1 MSALIEFQGFNKFF
15 GDQQVLKGIDLSV
28 QSGEVVVILGPSGCG
43 KSTLLRC
50 LNGLEVA
57 HSGSLRFAGK
67 ELLDKTTDWR
77 QVRQDVGM
85 VFQSYHL
92 FPHMSVL
99 DNILLGPLKVQKRE
113 PREARAQAEKLL
125 ARVGL
130 ADKRDAFPRQLSGGQ
145 QQRIAIVRSLC
156 MNPRVMLFDEVT
168 AALDPEMVKEVL
180 EVIQGL
186 AREGMTLLIV
196 THEMAFARAVADRIV
211 FMDGGRILEQNP
223 PELFFTNPQTA
234 RAQQFLE
241 KFSYVEALTSTTSLT
256 TSQTKELEL
265 P

>member
-1 MSALIEFQGFNKFF
+1 MSALIEFQGFNKFY
-15 GDQQVLKGIDLSV
+15 GEQQVLKGIDLQV
-28 QSGEVVVILGPSGCG
+28 RSGEVIVILGPSGCG

-50 LNGLEVA
+50 LNGLEEA
-57 HSGSLRFAGK
+57 HSGSLKFAGR
-67 ELLDKTTDWR
+67 ELLDKATDWR
-77 QVRQDVGM
+77 EVRQQIGM

-99 DNILLGPLKVQKRE
+99 DNLLLGPLKVQKRQR
-113 PREARAQAEKLL
+113 REAQQQAEALL
-125 ARVGL
+125 ERVGL

-180 EVIQGL
+180 QVIQGL

-211 FMDGGRILEQNP
+211 FMDAGRILEQNP
-223 PELFFTNPQTA
+223 PEIFFTNPQTA

-241 KFSYVEALTSTTSLT
+241 KFSFVATLPKTNP
-256 TSQTKELEL
+256 TKELEPL
-265 P
+265 

>member
-1 MSALIEFQGFNKFF
+1 MSALIEFQGFNKFY
-15 GDQQVLKGIDLSV
+15 GEQQVLKGIDLQV
-28 QSGEVVVILGPSGCG
+28 RSGEVIVILGPSGCG

-50 LNGLEVA
+50 LNGLESA
-57 HSGSLRFAGK
+57 HGGSLKFVGR
-67 ELLDKTTDWR
+67 ELLDKATDWR
-77 QVRQDVGM
+77 EVRQQIGM

-99 DNILLGPLKVQKRE
+99 DNLLLGPLKVQKRQR
-113 PREARAQAEKLL
+113 REAQQQAEALL
-125 ARVGL
+125 ERVGL

-180 EVIQGL
+180 QVIQGL

-211 FMDGGRILEQNP
+211 FMDAGRILEQNP
-223 PELFFTNPQTA
+223 PEIFFTNPQTA

-241 KFSYVEALTSTTSLT
+241 KFSFVATLPKTNP
-256 TSQTKELEL
+256 TKELE
-265 P
+265 PP

>member
-1 MSALIEFQGFNKFF
+1 MSALIEFKGFNKFF
-15 GDQQVLKGIDLSV
+15 AEQQVLKGIDLSV
-28 QSGEVVVILGPSGCG
+28 EAGEVIVILGPSGCG

-57 HSGSLRFAGK
+57 HSGELLFAGRQ
-67 ELLDKTTDWR
+67 LLDSNTDWR
-77 QVRQDVGM
+77 QVRQQIGM

-99 DNILLGPLKVQKRE
+99 DNLLLGPLKVQKRD
-113 PREARAQAEKLL
+113 PREAREQALALL
-125 ARVGL
+125 ERVGL
-130 ADKRDAFPRQLSGGQ
+130 ADKRDAFARQLSGGQ
-145 QQRIAIVRSLC
+145 QQRIAIIRSLC
-156 MNPRVMLFDEVT
+156 MNPQVMLFDEVT

-211 FMDGGRILEQNP
+211 FMDAGRILEQNP
-223 PELFFTNPQTA
+223 PEIFFTNPQTA

-241 KFSYVEALTSTTSLT
+241 KFSFVATLPETNP
-256 TSQTKELEL
+256 TKELEPL
-265 P
+265 

>member
-15 GDQQVLKGIDLSV
+15 GETQVLKGIDLSV

-57 HSGSLRFAGK
+57 HSGSLRFAGN
-67 ELLDKTTDWR
+67 ELLDKKTDWR
-77 QVRQDVGM
+77 QVRQDIGM

-113 PREARAQAEKLL
+113 PGEARAQAEKLL
-125 ARVGL
+125 ERVGL

-145 QQRIAIVRSLC
+145 QQRIAILRSLC
-156 MNPRVMLFDEVT
+156 MNPQVMLFDEVT

-186 AREGMTLLIV
+186 ARDGMTLLIV
-196 THEMAFARAVADRIV
+196 THEMAFARAVADRVV
-211 FMDGGRILEQNP
+211 FMEAGRILEHNT
-223 PELFFTNPQTA
+223 PEAFFTNPQTA

-241 KFSYVEALTSTTSLT
+241 KFSFVSTLPKKP
-256 TSQTKELEL
+256 KELEL
-265 P
+265 I

>member
-15 GDQQVLKGIDLSV
+15 GEAQVLKGIDLSV
-28 QSGEVVVILGPSGCG
+28 QRGEVVVILGPSGCG

-77 QVRQDVGM
+77 QVRQDIGM

-92 FPHMSVL
+92 VPHMSVL
-99 DNILLGPLKVQKRE
+99 DNILLGPLKVQKRD
-113 PREARAQAEKLL
+113 PREAREQAEKLL
-125 ARVGL
+125 ERVGL

-156 MNPRVMLFDEVT
+156 MNPQVMLFDEVT

-180 EVIQGL
+180 EVIQDL
-186 AREGMTLLIV
+186 ARDGMTLLIV
-196 THEMAFARAVADRIV
+196 THEMAFARAVADRVV
-211 FMDGGRILEQNP
+211 FMEAGRILEHNT
-223 PELFFTNPQTA
+223 PEAFFTNPQTA

-241 KFSYVEALTSTTSLT
+241 KFSFVSTLPKKI
-256 TSQTKELEL
+256 KELEL
-265 P
+265 I

>member
-15 GDQQVLKGIDLSV
+15 GEQQVLKGIDLSV

-57 HSGSLRFAGK
+57 HSGSLRFAGR
-67 ELLDKTTDWR
+67 ELLGKNTDWR
-77 QVRQDVGM
+77 QVRQDIGM

-113 PREARAQAEKLL
+113 PREAREQAEKLL

-156 MNPRVMLFDEVT
+156 MNPQVMLFDEVT

-186 AREGMTLLIV
+186 ARDGMTLLIV
-196 THEMAFARAVADRIV
+196 THEMAFARAVADRVV
-211 FMDGGRILEQNP
+211 FMEAGRILEHNT
-223 PELFFTNPQTA
+223 PEAFFTNPQTA

-241 KFSYVEALTSTTSLT
+241 KFSFVSTLPKKP
-256 TSQTKELEL
+256 KELEL
-265 P
+265 I

>member
-1 MSALIEFQGFNKFF
+1 MSALIEFHGFNKFY
-15 GDQQVLKGIDLSV
+15 GEQQVLDGIDLRV
-28 QSGEVVVILGPSGCG
+28 QSGEVIVILGPSGCG

-50 LNGLEVA
+50 LNGLEQA
-57 HSGSLRFAGK
+57 HSGSLKFVGR
-67 ELLDKTTDWR
+67 ELLDKATDWR
-77 QVRQDVGM
+77 EIRQQIGM

-99 DNILLGPLKVQKRE
+99 DNLLLGPLKVQKRQ
-113 PREARAQAEKLL
+113 RGEAQQQAEALL

-180 EVIQGL
+180 QVIQGL

-211 FMDGGRILEQNP
+211 FMDAGRILEQTP
-223 PELFFTNPQTA
+223 PEIFFTNPQTA

-241 KFSYVEALTSTTSLT
+241 KFSFVATLPKTNP
-256 TSQTKELEL
+256 TKELEL
-265 P
+265 L